1 MNKEIT
7 SPKCCHEICYFPVI
21 GVTGPTGATGPIGPA
36 RKCNAISVSLV
47 NSRSSTVYPSETIVF
62 DTLINK
68 TNNNIVYDFESGEF
82 TFLSSGYY
90 IVYFT
95 LNVNPST
102 LAVDFKINFTLNNS
116 QIITAAGAGSNSATA
131 CTACASWAVSVA
143 FRCAPRVNTTRL
155 APRTRPPAF
164 RQRWAWPWPPAKKA
178 KTATPLP

>member
-21 GVTGPTGATGPIGPA
+21 GVTGPTGATGSIGPA

-116 QIITAAGAGSNSATA
+116 QIITAAGAGSNSGTPTSLVTTQSLINVEASNSIAKLQYIASDAILLGDTA
-131 CTACASWAVSVA
+131 AQGCITIFSIS
-143 FRCAPRVNTTRL
+143 
-155 APRTRPPAF
+155 
-164 RQRWAWPWPPAKKA
+164 
-178 KTATPLP
+178 